1 MSFFTNIAR
10 ARAEEEE
17 EEEGEF
23 SSQHNDSVDAF
34 KEPTYIHTTY
44 IHTYIHTYIQHTALI
59 HIRIYVERE
68 RRSRRR
74 RKVGSK
80 DPPSVY
86 TMKVT
91 INI

>member
-10 ARAEEEE
+10 ARAEEEEEEE

-44 IHTYIHTYIQHTALI
+44 THTYIQHTALI

-68 RRSRRR
+68 RRSSRR

-80 DPPSVY
+80 DPPPC
-86 TMKVT
+86 
-91 INI
+91 IL